1 MLTVALALRKAIYKP
16 DTPVYITMDT
26 SPIEIGWVVN
36 QEDENE
42 TRFPSRFGALVSGCA
57 TPDLAMLRW
66 IAYIKSLNPEIRHI
80 FGKDNTM
87 ADMHSKARFEN
98 EDGMVSENQQVGAN
112 FFKSAQMKVKR
123 RSTPP
128 LNEFD
133 KNGYDEEWLLIGR
146 FLTTM
151 TEDPSW
157 TREECENLCYS
168 HIARR
173 VVDHL

>member
-66 IAYIKSLNPEIRHI
+66 IAYIESLNTEIRFI
-80 FGKDNTM
+80 SRKDNAM
-87 ADMHSKARFEN
+87 ADMLSRVRFEN
-98 EDGMVSENQQVGAN
+98 EDGMVSENEEVGAD
-112 FFKSAQMKVKR
+112 FFK
-123 RSTPP
+123 
-128 LNEFD
+128 
-133 KNGYDEEWLLIGR
+133 
-146 FLTTM
+146 
-151 TEDPSW
+151 
-157 TREECENLCYS
+157 
-168 HIARR
+168 
-173 VVDHL
+173 